1 MACALQNAGL
11 KFRHEILTYC
21 ILDCCLD
28 ARFQDF
34 LLVSWWS
41 LWAWPS
47 SRGACWC
54 VQAESSGG
62 ERQTSLSKTAAF
74 ELALLQLALELF
86 TQPDAASDVL
96 QVRARQALIIRSSI
110 RHQFA
115 LAVYVCHASSF
126 YF

>member
-1 MACALQNAGL
+1 M
-11 KFRHEILTYC
+11 
-21 ILDCCLD
+21 
-28 ARFQDF
+28 
-34 LLVSWWS
+34 
-41 LWAWPS
+41 
-47 SRGACWC
+47 
-54 VQAESSGG
+54 QAESGGGG

-96 QVRARQALIIRSSI
+96 QVRARHTLIIRSSI

-115 LAVYVCHASSF
+115 LAMYMYVCHVSSF